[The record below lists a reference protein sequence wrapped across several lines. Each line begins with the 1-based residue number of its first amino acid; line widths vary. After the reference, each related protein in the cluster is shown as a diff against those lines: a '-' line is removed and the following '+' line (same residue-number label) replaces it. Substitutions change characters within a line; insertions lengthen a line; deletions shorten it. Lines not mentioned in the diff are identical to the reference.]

1 MTDDTDRHERWRLE
15 NRLDEMAG
23 ELTEMRIL
31 IAQLADIFN
40 LRQRG
45 LYPEAHALLD
55 DLQRNWAAH
64 MRDRYPDPRP

>member
-1 MTDDTDRHERWRLE
+1 MNDDTDRLERWRLE

-23 ELTEMRIL
+23 ELTEMRFL
-31 IAQLADIFN
+31 VAQLADIFA

-45 LYPEAHALLD
+45 LYTEAATLLD
-55 DLQRNWAAH
+55 DLQRNWATI